1 MASQKAKVIA
11 LASLGVVLLGVGAF
25 QLTQGSP
32 ENKAKPKAAR
42 AATNAA
48 ELPGE
53 DEQAWQDQI
62 AISPHAPKDPF
73 QPGQLTPL
81 DPNNPP
87 ETKPAVATNPTG
99 RRPLRVIQQQPSRPI
114 PPLEIGGT
122 LPGLHDN
129 GSKVAAVPDAPTRRP
144 DEFGYA
150 VSGVIIGSR
159 PMAVLQDESGAQRLV
174 KLGASID
181 GDSEVIAIERGK
193 VTVRHRGKVLVLRV
207 GGNSSA
213 K

>member
-1 MASQKAKVIA
+1 MASQKAKVVA

-32 ENKAKPKAAR
+32 EKKAKPNSARLAAKAGDQ
-42 AATNAA
+42 
-48 ELPGE
+48 PGE
-53 DEQAWQDQI
+53 DEQVWQDLV
-62 AISPHAPKDPF
+62 AITPHAPRDPF
-73 QPGQLTPL
+73 QPGQLAPL
-81 DPNNPP
+81 DPANATG
-87 ETKPAVATNPTG
+87 TKPAVATNPPAT
-99 RRPLRVIQQQPSRPI
+99 RPIRVIQQRPSRPI

-122 LPGLHDN
+122 LPGLHEN
-129 GSKVAAVPDAPTRRP
+129 GAKATAVPDAQVRRP

-159 PMAVLQDESGAQRLV
+159 PMAVLQDESGVQRLV
-174 KLGASID
+174 KLGASVD
-181 GDSEVIAIERGK
+181 GESQVIGIERGK